1 MNLAIKE
8 YSCLEV
14 RFGTELMTN
23 NEDDKEKS
31 LPGIVVSFPYLTGER
46 GDAQILN

>member
-1 MNLAIKE
+1 
-8 YSCLEV
+8 
-14 RFGTELMTN
+14 MTN

-31 LPGIVVSFPYLTGER
+31 LPGIVVIFLYLTRER